1 MSQTPTGSSWEQAIS
16 RGQYTVARGMALPAT
31 PPNNLATIVVRLLR
45 DHQKRL
51 LRSVIEAYGKEYVAA
66 LDIPCAVKLPTLARA
81 TLGSHSLVSVAA
93 ATAWGAKHAVP
104 MLWADGD
111 PYRAH
116 TAPMFAYS
124 YGNVGLLSSIAQG
137 APIEDIAAV
146 FATVTDPHDVSHLVI
161 ALAHRSDLTIL
172 LIERAISRGFAPALA
187 AVWDLCPEHHGRPFL
202 HMLAAAYHCRS
213 SLIIADIGAKIDILT
228 GEGALGIDAVHHGAP
243 AILFALLGN
252 NYIVANVLLER
263 GADPNPALLYYAKQ
277 TCPEMRV
284 YHRAILLLL
293 SYGARPYTMVVL
305 DNTWYKRKLVRY
317 MDPHRLAAIT
327 SNDAAAK
334 TLIAR
339 GITPTASTLALHDT
353 KKIKL
358 HRHTLHG
365 TWTPRT
371 HTQYPRFLR
380 ARASGAFF
388 ALLALRTTA
397 LPHLPLELILH
408 IVACTVAPAR
418 GATVLQ
424 QQLDEIAHSERPS
437 KDQPLALAN
446 TSFPYL
452 P

>member
-1 MSQTPTGSSWEQAIS
+1 MSQKSTGLSWEQAIS
-16 RGQYTVARGMALPAT
+16 YGQYNIARGMALPAT
-31 PPNNLATIVVRLLR
+31 PPGDLATIVVCLLR
-45 DHQKRL
+45 DHQKGL
-51 LRSVIEAYGKEYVAA
+51 LRRIIEAYGKEYVAA

-81 TLGSHSLVSVAA
+81 TLGLHSLVSVAA

-111 PYRAH
+111 PYWAH
-116 TAPMFAYS
+116 TGPMFAYS
-124 YGNVGLLSSIAQG
+124 YGDVALLSSIAQG

-161 ALAHRSDLTIL
+161 ALAHRSDLAIL
-172 LIERAISRGFAPALA
+172 LIERAISRGFVHALSV
-187 AVWDLCPEHHGRPFL
+187 VWDLRPEHHGRPFV

-213 SLIIADIGAKIDILT
+213 SLINADIGAKIDILT
-228 GEGALGIDAVHHGAP
+228 GGTLDIDAVHNGAS

-263 GADPNPALLYYAKQ
+263 GADPNPALLYYAQQ
-277 TCPEMRV
+277 TCPEMRL
-284 YHRAILLLL
+284 YNRAILLLL
-293 SYGARPYTMVVL
+293 SYGARPYTMVVRG
-305 DNTWYKRKLVRY
+305 NTGYKKKLVRY

-380 ARASGAFF
+380 ARASDAFF
-388 ALLALRTTA
+388 ALLALWTTA

-424 QQLDEIAHSERPS
+424 QQLDEIAHSERPFEN
-437 KDQPLALAN
+437 QPLALVN
-446 TSFPYL
+446 TSFSYL